1 MFFYHFISSET
12 DEVRA
17 KREPSLCNESVK
29 RYFFPTQLQ
38 LRPKLVTTLRE
49 LLLHVRFFPFFSYIA
64 AIETQIGDNT
74 KELLLHPFLPFLFLH
89 SCNCSYVRN
98 EREETGEVGVL

>member
-1 MFFYHFISSET
+1 MPNNRVYQIIVFKGNLQLTCQRVVPNNRVERIFPTLGQKQMFFYHFISSET

-29 RYFFPTQLQ
+29 RYFW
-38 LRPKLVTTLRE
+38 
-49 LLLHVRFFPFFSYIA
+49 FFSYTA

-74 KELLLHPFLPFLFLH
+74 KRAPTARPFLPLLFLH
-89 SCNCSYVRN
+89 SCN
-98 EREETGEVGVL
+98 